1 MTGLKKIC
9 FFLFFW
15 GWPVVGV
22 FLACHMLLKTTQA
35 EGTSLQ
41 RHKPNAKIDRNSYLF
56 LPRFGE
62 LPQTSTV
69 LQRKNRAP
77 GLFRFYLEGMTFAAQ
92 SGIVEKKPC
101 NKDSYETMKQP
112 IIRILVFL
120 SIRGFQTTQSNGD
133 YDHLM

>member
-1 MTGLKKIC
+1 
-9 FFLFFW
+9 
-15 GWPVVGV
+15 
-22 FLACHMLLKTTQA
+22 MLLKTTQA

-92 SGIVEKKPC
+92 SGIVEKKTMQQGFLW
-101 NKDSYETMKQP
+101 NNEATHYKDPRFFKY
-112 IIRILVFL
+112 
-120 SIRGFQTTQSNGD
+120 
-133 YDHLM
+133 